1 MTLRE
6 RLGLPVEPRPPI
18 AIPIRPDAQPVVS
31 PWVRRAL
38 ERTLPTK
45 VSR

>member
-18 AIPIRPDAQPVVS
+18 AIPIRPDAQPAVS

-38 ERTLPTK
+38 EQALPAK
-45 VSR
+45 VTR